1 MCGICGE
8 ISWDGNVSVSALQAM
23 TASMRTRG
31 PDAEGHQHQQN
42 LGFGHRRLSIIDL
55 APTSQQPMI
64 DPHLGVGIVFNGC
77 IYNYRELK
85 SELSAKG
92 YQFFSGGDT
101 EVILKAYHA
110 WGPLC
115 VETLKR
121 DVRVCRLGARQRSRC
136 SRARP
141 ARHQAFVLGAV
152 AARISI
158 RFDLAGAPGSRG
170 CRYHDR
176 CSCSSPLHELSC
188 SRSQG
193 HDNSKWGQTIASRHA
208 DGH

>member
-115 VETLKR
+115 VERLKGMFAFAVWER
-121 DVRVCRLGARQRSRC
+121 DSGRVVLAR
-136 SRARP
+136 
-141 ARHQAFVLGAV
+141 V
-152 AARISI
+152 
-158 RFDLAGAPGSRG
+158 
-170 CRYHDR
+170 
-176 CSCSSPLHELSC
+176 ELSC

-193 HDNSKWGQTIASRHA
+193 HDNSKWGQTIASRHP